1 MFRLTLLSWMSQG
14 LEEYEKTIVFYFSLY
29 LVMDFINSTLGF
41 LVITTAIPWLFLLIY
56 IVAKTNKASR
66 DDKKERESQSENHK

>member
-1 MFRLTLLSWMSQG
+1 MSQG

-41 LVITTAIPWLFLLIY
+41 LVITTAIPGLFLLIY